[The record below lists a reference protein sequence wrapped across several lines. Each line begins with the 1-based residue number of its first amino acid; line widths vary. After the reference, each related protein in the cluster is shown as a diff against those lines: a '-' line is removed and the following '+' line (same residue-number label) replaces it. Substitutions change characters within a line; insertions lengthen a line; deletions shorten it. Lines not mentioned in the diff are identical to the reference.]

1 MFSGNQQPGYAVG
14 TGIIV
19 DTNYRVVASV
29 QTGGNV
35 TPADQHE
42 FQLTPGEE
50 TALLTSYQ
58 TIPFDLSAPQYGGI
72 TGQQGWLQEGVFQE
86 VNVTTG
92 EVLFEW
98 FSSNHVDISDSRVAP
113 HSSDVAGD
121 GLTPHSAWDY
131 FHINSIAKSTTSAN
145 YLVSARHVST
155 IYYINATDES
165 IIWRLSCPGSGT
177 PTSSDFDCQS
187 FNFSMQHDARFQS
200 ENDTTTVISIFDNA
214 SNGDNFT
221 ASQSSGMVISLDH
234 NANTATL
241 LSQTFAPIPGGI
253 RSDSQG
259 NTQVLPNGN
268 VFHGWGSVAAI
279 SEHALD
285 DNGDYQGVLFAN
297 FTATNVDGTVMNYR
311 AFSAEWQSTPAYTKP
326 DVYSYAQNNTAP
338 NTIYVSW
345 NGATTVANW
354 NFYAADQIGDPF
366 MSIGSTAKNGFE
378 TVWTADAFH
387 QWIMVEA
394 VGPDGT
400 SLRNS
405 SFQPTFVP
413 SQAMMSGACD
423 ATGCLVSQQQYA
435 S

>member
-14 TGIIV
+14 NGIIV
-19 DTNYRVVASV
+19 DTNYRIIASV
-29 QTGGNV
+29 QTGNGL

-42 FQLTPGEE
+42 FRLTPGGE

-58 TIPFDLSAPQYGGI
+58 TIPFDLSASQYGGV
-72 TGQQGWLQEGVFQE
+72 TNQQGWLQQGVFQE
-86 VNVTTG
+86 VNITTG

-98 FSSNHVDISDSRVAP
+98 FSSNHVDVQDSRVPP

-131 FHINSIAKSTTSAN
+131 FHINSIEKSPSSAN

-155 IYYINATDES
+155 VYYINATDES
-165 IIWRLSCPGSGT
+165 IIWRLSCPGSG
-177 PTSSDFDCQS
+177 PSSPSDFDCQS
-187 FNFSMQHDARFQS
+187 FNFSSQHDARLQS

-214 SNGDNFT
+214 SNGPNVT
-221 ASQSSGMVISLDH
+221 APQSSGMLISLDH

-241 LSQTFAPIPGGI
+241 LSQTFAPIDGGI
-253 RSDSQG
+253 LSDSQG
-259 NTQVLPNGN
+259 NTQFLPNGN
-268 VFHGWGSVAAI
+268 VFHGWGSVAAV

-285 DNGDYQGVLFAN
+285 DNGDWQGVLFAN
-297 FTATNVDGTVMNYR
+297 FTATDVDGTVMSYR

-338 NTIYVSW
+338 NTVYVSW

-366 MSIGSTAKNGFE
+366 MSIGSTGKKGFE
-378 TVWTADAFH
+378 TVWIADAFH

-413 SQAMMSGACD
+413 SQSMAGACD
-423 ATGCLVSQQQYA
+423 AMGCFVSQQQYGT
-435 S
+435 